1 MGMYAHIRTK
11 NDIEYGNSFG
21 NNYGIDDFLQEIR
34 EFEKL
39 TNTDLIEYLNEDYTS
54 LEINYLEFIK
64 AYQGLSQKQ
73 NIPNSIKKLYEEAF
87 NQEACIK
94 YNSIYIDWF

>member
-1 MGMYAHIRTK
+1 MYAHIRTK

>member
-73 NIPNSIKKLYEEAF
+73 NIPNSIKKLYKEAF

>member
-1 MGMYAHIRTK
+1 MGMYAHVRTK

>member
-1 MGMYAHIRTK
+1 MYAHVRTK